1 MEVDMVIVV
10 FGANGQ
16 TGRLLTR
23 HALTAGHRVIAV
35 TRHPA
40 DFPLRG
46 PDLTVA
52 AVDVREAAAVAEVVA
67 DADAVLSTL
76 GVSFTRQP
84 VGTYSVGTSNIVA
97 GMRSAGVRRLAV
109 VSSTATYPTRRR
121 RFPVALR
128 LLEPIIAGTIGKTV
142 YDDMRRM
149 ETLVRSSGLDWTIVR
164 PSGLFDLAEPTDYH
178 AGEIDPIGG
187 FTARIDLAHYLLAL
201 AGDQATV
208 GKTVVVSTTE
218 HTPTVWQM
226 VRREAAPK
234 LGAHPSRTA
243 PSP

>member
-1 MEVDMVIVV
+1 
-10 FGANGQ
+10 
-16 TGRLLTR
+16 
-23 HALTAGHRVIAV
+23 
-35 TRHPA
+35 
-40 DFPLRG
+40 
-46 PDLTVA
+46 
-52 AVDVREAAAVAEVVA
+52 VDVREAAAVAEVVA

-84 VGTYSVGTSNIVA
+84 VNTYSVGTGNIVA

-121 RFPVALR
+121 RFPLALR
-128 LLEPIIAGTIGKTV
+128 VLEPIIAGTIGKTV

-178 AGEIDPIGG
+178 AGDVDPIGG
-187 FTARIDLAHYLLAL
+187 FTARIDLADYLLAL
-201 AGDQATV
+201 AGDQATA

-234 LGAHPSRTA
+234 SGAQPNRTA
-243 PSP
+243 PSA